1 MKIKFLFLLLVLI
14 LISCKENKITF
25 IQMCDTQLGFGG
37 YEEDKI
43 RFVKAVEKINLLN
56 PDFVLVCGDLVDR
69 ANEKS
74 FEDFLEIKEKFKVPC
89 FLAPGNHDVGNN
101 PNSKSL
107 EFYRKKIGA
116 DYFVQEFENYALVV
130 ANSQLW
136 KVEVEEE
143 SQKHN
148 DWFLETI
155 KNLNSKNKNIFVG
168 MHFPFF
174 VENVKEEENYYN
186 FPIGK
191 RLEILEFLSENEIK
205 AVFSGHA
212 HKTIF
217 NNYKNIKLAST
228 ETTSR
233 NFDKRP
239 FGFRLWTF
247 DTKND
252 SLSNKFYGLEE
263 TK

>member
-1 MKIKFLFLLLVLI
+1 
-14 LISCKENKITF
+14 
-25 IQMCDTQLGFGG
+25 MCDTQLGFGS
-37 YEEDKI
+37 YEEDKS
-43 RFVKAVEKINLLN
+43 RFEIAVNKINKLN

-74 FEDFLEIKEKFKVPC
+74 FNDFLEIKEKFKVPC
-89 FLAPGNHDVGNN
+89 FLAPGNHDVGNE

-107 EFYRKKIGA
+107 NFYREKIGE
-116 DYFVQEFENYALVV
+116 DYFVKEFQNFALVV

-136 KVEVEEE
+136 KVEVENE
-143 SQKHN
+143 SRKHN
-148 DWFLETI
+148 DWFHETVE
-155 KNLNSKNKNIFVG
+155 KLNSKNSKIFVG

-174 VENVKEEENYYN
+174 IENPAEEENYYN
-186 FPIGK
+186 FPKAK
-191 RLEILEFLSENEIK
+191 RLEILEFLSQNNVK

-217 NNYKNIKLAST
+217 NEYKGIKLAAT

-239 FGFRLWTF
+239 FGFRFWTF
-247 DTKND
+247 DTNKD
-252 SLSNKFYGLEE
+252 SLYNEFFGLEE